1 MSHLGESF
9 RITIFGASHGEAV
22 GVVMEGLPVGFAI
35 DREELETFLA
45 RRAPGRGAFAT
56 ARKETDAPIFLSGV
70 KNGVTCGGAVT
81 AVIRNSDAHPG
92 DYDALR
98 HTPRP
103 GHADFTARIKDGESV
118 DLSGGGRFSGRLTA
132 PLCVAGGIAMQLL
145 ERRGIRIVSHIA
157 SIAGIADEGL
167 FPASTLGKPFPTL
180 SEKRGEEMLDA
191 IAKAR
196 ADGDSV
202 GGIVECA
209 VLGVPAGLGDALFD
223 GVESRLSAALFGI
236 PAVKGVEFGAGFGV
250 CSLRGSENN
259 DAFVLRGGKI
269 VTETNR
275 CGGILGGITTGAP
288 LVFRVGFKPTPSIA
302 RRQRTVDT
310 AAMRETVIEIG
321 GRHDPCIVPRAVP
334 CVEAAAAVVIYD
346 MICSEGERKP

>member
-1 MSHLGESF
+1 MSSLGKNF
-9 RITIFGASHGEAV
+9 RITIFGASHGEAI

-35 DREELETFLA
+35 DMDALNAFLT

-56 ARKETDAPIFLSGV
+56 ARRESDVPLFLSGV

-81 AVIRNSDAHPG
+81 AVIRNGDAHPG

-98 HTPRP
+98 NTPRP
-103 GHADFTARIKDGESV
+103 GHADFAARMKDGDAV

-132 PLCVAGGIAMQLL
+132 PLCVAGGITMQLL
-145 ERRGIRIVSHIA
+145 EEENIRIVSHIA
-157 SIAGIADEGL
+157 SIAGIADDGI

-180 SEKRGEEMLDA
+180 SEARGEEMLAA

-202 GGIVECA
+202 GGVVECA
-209 VLGVPAGLGDALFD
+209 VLGLPAGLGDALFD

-236 PAVKGVEFGAGFGV
+236 PAVKGVEFGAGFAV
-250 CSLRGSENN
+250 AEMRGSENN
-259 DAFVLRGGKI
+259 DPFYYDGDTVKTR
-269 VTETNR
+269 TNHA
-275 CGGILGGITTGAP
+275 GGILGGITNGMP
-288 LVFRVGFKPTPSIA
+288 LVFRAAVKPTPSIA
-302 RRQRTVDT
+302 RVQDSVSLSQGVDT
-310 AAMRETVIEIG
+310 KLEIH

-334 CVEAAAAVVIYD
+334 CVEAAAAIAVYD
-346 MICSEGERKP
+346 ALLS

>member
-1 MSHLGESF
+1 MSSLGKNF
-9 RITIFGASHGEAV
+9 RITIFGASHGEAI

-35 DREELETFLA
+35 DMDALNAFLT

-56 ARKETDAPIFLSGV
+56 ARRESDAPLFLSGV

-81 AVIRNSDAHPG
+81 AVIRNGDAHPG

-98 HTPRP
+98 NTPRP
-103 GHADFTARIKDGESV
+103 GHADFAARMKDGEAV

-145 ERRGIRIVSHIA
+145 EEENIRIVSHIA
-157 SIAGIADEGL
+157 SIAGIADEGI

-180 SEKRGEEMLDA
+180 SEARGEEMLAA

-202 GGIVECA
+202 GGVIECA
-209 VLGVPAGLGDALFD
+209 VFGAPAGLGDPMF
-223 GVESRLSAALFGI
+223 GGMENRIAAAIFGI
-236 PAVKGVEFGAGFGV
+236 PAVKGIEFGAGFGAAK
-250 CSLRGSENN
+250 LRGSENN
-259 DAFVLRGGKI
+259 DAFSVENGKI
-269 VTETNR
+269 ITETNR
-275 CGGILGGITTGAP
+275 CGGILGGITDGMPIVLRAA
-288 LVFRVGFKPTPSIA
+288 FKPTPSIA
-302 RRQRTVDT
+302 RTQQSVNLQSVT
-310 AAMRETVIEIG
+310 REELAIT

-334 CVEAAAAVVIYD
+334 CVEAAVAVAVYD
-346 MICSEGERKP
+346 ALLARRKETR

>member
-1 MSHLGESF
+1 MSSLGKNF
-9 RITIFGASHGEAV
+9 RITIFGASHGEAI

-35 DREELETFLA
+35 DMDALNAFLT

-56 ARKETDAPIFLSGV
+56 ARRESDAPLFLSGV

-81 AVIRNSDAHPG
+81 AVIRNGDAHPG

-98 HTPRP
+98 NTPRP
-103 GHADFTARIKDGESV
+103 GHADFAARMKDGDAV

-145 ERRGIRIVSHIA
+145 EEENIRIVSHIA
-157 SIAGIADEGL
+157 SIAGIADEGI

-180 SEKRGEEMLDA
+180 SEARGEEMLAA

-202 GGIVECA
+202 GGVVECA
-209 VLGVPAGLGDALFD
+209 VLGLPAGLGDALFD

-236 PAVKGVEFGAGFGV
+236 PAVKGVEFGRGFA
-250 CSLRGSENN
+250 LAEMRGSEANDPIRLKNGRITMASNN
-259 DAFVLRGGKI
+259 A
-269 VTETNR
+269 
-275 CGGILGGITTGAP
+275 GGINGGITNGMP
-288 LVFRVGFKPTPSIA
+288 LVVRMALRPTPSIA
-302 RRQRTVDT
+302 CEQPSVDLVT
-310 AAMRETVIEIG
+310 MEETPLRIN
-321 GRHDPCIVPRAVP
+321 GRHDPCLAPRAIPVM
-334 CVEAAAAVVIYD
+334 EAALACCVLDAMLDTAATI
-346 MICSEGERKP
+346 